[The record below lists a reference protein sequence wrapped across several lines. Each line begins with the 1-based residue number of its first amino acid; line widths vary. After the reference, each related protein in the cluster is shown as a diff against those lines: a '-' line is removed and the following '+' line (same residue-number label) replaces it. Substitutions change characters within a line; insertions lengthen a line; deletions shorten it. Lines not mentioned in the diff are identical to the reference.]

1 MPPKMPWYE
10 KVLMAPFALLS
21 YLLFGVLAAV
31 LTALWALL
39 CGLAN
44 LIDKKIED
52 SDKDTK

>member
-31 LTALWALL
+31 LTALWSLL
-39 CGLAN
+39 YGLVK
-44 LIDKKIED
+44 LTDKKIEE